1 MKNLILLNRSGM
13 GPDGTSRKGR
23 YSLDPILSRLCLA
36 SLICLCMLTLSVG
49 NAWGVEY
56 TYTEFATS
64 FKKGSTS
71 GTSISTPFSTSTNVS
86 TITASGSG
94 NWATKV
100 TACSNS
106 YYSTSGIGI
115 RISKSSGAG
124 YFTLTLSDALK
135 DSTIYAIVIHAS
147 KVSGNTKSTLVVTPT
162 APSGGYTTVTNIANG
177 TLKAYSASYDPLND
191 YYKLDTIKVGG
202 KKISTLKFGSASGGY
217 THLQRVSIITQTEK
231 AAAPACSSEI
241 TITKGSN
248 PANGTF
254 TISNSGTVCIDGGN
268 ASTTVNATPS
278 SHYHLA
284 TVTSSGGG
292 NIGSISNNSCTISN
306 ISANTTINVT
316 FAADPTYTV
325 TWVAGTNPSFSTQT
339 NYAGTALTDPGT
351 PDGSTVCGSKVF
363 RGWTATPIVGEDDEA
378 PNDLFTSVSGKSIPE
393 GGTTYYAVFATQSGG
408 GSVFDHYE
416 KVTTAPTDWTAHKY
430 VYATADAGYVLTGKA
445 SGGNYGAYA
454 TMSTTTEMAS
464 YEITVE
470 NGSTDNYKLKQGGKY
485 ISCSSFGN
493 LYWNNSYTAK
503 TSSVNNGD
511 WMFYKP
517 SGTAYRIESPV
528 KNSNNKW
535 IYIDFNSSANPKR
548 FNSYVSGNQ
557 TAVYLYKRVETSGYT
572 YSNYATSCGSC
583 SVNPTIGA
591 ASLKGSFSLTSVGVT
606 ATDWDPGT
614 NCTWDE
620 KGFVW
625 GSSAN
630 PTVSNN
636 KVTVNTGTSATW
648 DGALVPSGST
658 DPTSLSVGNTYH
670 YRAYGKN
677 GKEGATYVY
686 SSDASFTPRSV
697 TCESVTG
704 GTISAGTEVSVSGK
718 TITLTATP
726 DSHFSFGSWTVT
738 NNSTSATI
746 TVTNNQFTMP
756 DANVTVT
763 ATFNEDAYKTV
774 TFYNNSTNTGI
785 TGYTNMKVYVGDTPS
800 EPTLTDGTS
809 GDACDATSDKHY
821 GWSRDT
827 WSGTI
832 DTEAH
837 MTGSPGNHT
846 VYQKGSVP
854 AVVAGDPATISYHAV
869 WAAGSQYWGR
879 LTSSEL
885 SGLSAGTELVIVAV
899 DQGYVLQ
906 NDLTCSN
913 SVPAETDGKISPT
926 DNIKWTLAGSAGA
939 WQLKSG
945 TDILGT
951 QYNSCAGSG
960 NGVVLAFNL
969 NHQTYSIASSSHA
982 TNEFYIKDNA
992 CDYGVLTKVS
1002 KYDDIRI
1009 VNVSSYRSVASAA
1022 LKLYIKKGSYSEF
1035 ITNCC
1040 SASTLAFAASPYAVI
1055 RQDIGGA
1062 STTTWAEVDVTFT
1075 SNNTTGTISPPDYD
1089 SPNAKNV
1096 YKLSSWGARA
1106 TTGGTLC
1113 GRDHAYFEVLTQPS
1127 GETPG
1132 TGKFHVKTT
1141 TGQTGQGTYRI
1152 AITQASTD
1160 ESHGNFCET
1169 TVYGFVDVTLRDKFV
1184 DNVNGNGT
1192 VNRDGHGAQLAT
1204 PTLSEFGTQVE
1215 DACHEEGRKLKGW
1228 IKETDLKAQYETG
1241 NSTRVQTIDGL
1252 CGSCDPA
1259 SDQKSL
1265 VVAPG
1270 ENITTSG
1277 ATWYAVWAYER

>member
-1 MKNLILLNRSGM
+1 MKNLFLLNRSGM
-13 GPDGTSRKGR
+13 GPDVMSRKGR

-36 SLICLCMLTLSVG
+36 SLICLCMLTIGVG
-49 NAWGVEY
+49 QMWGAT
-56 TYTEFATS
+56 TYKLTLVTS
-64 FKKGSTS
+64 AS
-71 GTSISTPFSTSTNVS
+71 GLNTTDKYVFEQDGYVMNNSISSNALVSTNSYSTTGLSGSESYIWKLASATTGYKMQCLGKTGNNYLANSGSTNVS
-86 TITASGSG
+86 FATSASGSDWSITFTDG
-94 NWATKV
+94 IAKITNN
-100 TACSNS
+100 SNNGRFLGWTNN
-106 YYSTSGIGI
+106 STSHN
-115 RISKSSGAG
+115 
-124 YFTLTLSDALK
+124 Y
-135 DSTIYAIVIHAS
+135 
-147 KVSGNTKSTLVVTPT
+147 
-162 APSGGYTTVTNIANG
+162 
-177 TLKAYSASYDPLND
+177 KAYASNNSCSTYPCSITV
-191 YYKLDTIKVGG
+191 YKLEEE
-202 KKISTLKFGSASGGY
+202 
-217 THLQRVSIITQTEK
+217 VSCT
-231 AAAPACSSEI
+231 SSI

-254 TISNSGTVCIDGGN
+254 TLTSSGEVCIDEGN
-268 ASTTVNATPS
+268 ASTTVNATPNT
-278 SHYHLA
+278 HYHLA
-284 TVTSSGGG
+284 TVTSTGGG
-292 NIGSISNNSCTISN
+292 SVGAISNNSCTVSN

-325 TWVAGTNPSFSTQT
+325 TWAAGSNPSFNTQT
-339 NYAGTALTDPGT
+339 DYAETALTSPGT
-351 PDGSTVCGSKVF
+351 PSAALYCPGGKEFV
-363 RGWTATPIVGEDDEA
+363 GWTATPIVGEDDEA
-378 PNDLFTSVSGKSIPE
+378 PGDLFTSVAGKSIPV
-393 GGTTYYAVFATQSGG
+393 GGTTYYAVFATNGG
-408 GSVFDHYE
+408 GSDPDTDTEHGKTTTPYVANEGWTASAGGTYTSSGNYSVSPSIKFSSNNNYVQSPTYADAITNVTFWHKNQAGAGYLKIYVSTDGSSFTELTGERITLTANQYTVGTKDIDLDYEDGYKAVKIVFDRTSGNCCIDE
-416 KVTTAPTDWTAHKY
+416 IAVTYGGGASYSD
-430 VYATADAGYVLTGKA
+430 YATTCA
-445 SGGNYGAYA
+445 SCN
-454 TMSTTTEMAS
+454 T
-464 YEITVE
+464 
-470 NGSTDNYKLKQGGKY
+470 
-485 ISCSSFGN
+485 
-493 LYWNNSYTAK
+493 
-503 TSSVNNGD
+503 
-511 WMFYKP
+511 
-517 SGTAYRIESPV
+517 
-528 KNSNNKW
+528 
-535 IYIDFNSSANPKR
+535 
-548 FNSYVSGNQ
+548 
-557 TAVYLYKRVETSGYT
+557 
-572 YSNYATSCGSC
+572 
-583 SVNPTIGA
+583 NPTVGT

-879 LTSSEL
+879 LTSSTL
-885 SGLSAGTELVIVAV
+885 SGLATGDRIVIVSTVDGRSGALQSITKTNDNEGVAIAAV
-899 DQGYVLQ
+899 PTETNNQISNPSSDIIWTLNANSTNWEIKSGDDKLGSKYT
-906 NDLTCSN
+906 NCPN
-913 SVPAETDGKISPT
+913 SVGTGILVQKGT
-926 DNIKWTLAGSAGA
+926 NWTTWTFGSSS
-939 WQLKSG
+939 SG
-945 TDILGT
+945 TDMIYIKNQGTTDCQLGLGIVT
-951 QYNSCAGSG
+951 
-960 NGVVLAFNL
+960 
-969 NHQTYSIASSSHA
+969 ASSVNTWRA
-982 TNEFYIKDNA
+982 IKQ
-992 CDYGVLTKVS
+992 TT
-1002 KYDDIRI
+1002 
-1009 VNVSSYRSVASAA
+1009 VSSSSDCA
-1022 LKLYIKKGSYSEF
+1022 LKVYKEFGSYSTF
-1035 ITNCC
+1035 LTTCC
-1040 SASTLAFAASPYAVI
+1040 TTPTLAFAASPYATI
-1055 RQDIGGA
+1055 RQDIHGA
-1062 STTTWAEVDVTFT
+1062 SSSTWAEVDVTFT
-1075 SNNTTGTISPPDYD
+1075 TNSSGTISVPDYG
-1089 SPNAKNV
+1089 SGKSV
-1096 YKLSSWGARA
+1096 YKLSSWEGRG

-1113 GRDHAYFEVLTQPS
+1113 TTDHAYFEL

-1132 TGKFHVKTT
+1132 TGTLHVKTT
-1141 TGQTGQGTYRI
+1141 TGYTGQGTYRI
-1152 AITQASTD
+1152 AITQAATD
-1160 ESHGNFCET
+1160 AEHGNYCEA

-1184 DNVNGNGT
+1184 DNVNDNEGP
-1192 VNRDGHGAQLAT
+1192 VNKDGHGAQVAT

-1215 DACHEEGRKLKGW
+1215 NACHSEGRKLKGW
-1228 IKETDLKAQYETG
+1228 IKETDLQTLYESGTPA
-1241 NSTRVQTIDGL
+1241 STRVQTIDGL
-1252 CGSCDPA
+1252 CESCSAGSDET
-1259 SDQKSL
+1259 SL
-1265 VVAPG
+1265 IKAPG
-1270 ENITTSG
+1270 TNITTSG